1 MNTQIIYF
9 QFQDFYEPLMT
20 LQSIYFKLFVKTMR
34 GSCVFCC
41 SSCTN
46 FNPTSN
52 LKVKTEVYLKPSR
65 AFVMELFVKIVN
77 NIQPI
82 SQEISIIDVRL
93 GCNTPLERSK
103 YSRWS
108 LDWANHRHCYI
119 EQCLLFLSSRR
130 RRTSNRCGL
139 FILSINDNLRI
150 VSYKTLLHFT
160 IFTVLTDVFKKTATG
175 GVL

>member
-9 QFQDFYEPLMT
+9 QFQDFYAPLMT
-20 LQSIYFKLFVKTMR
+20 LQSIYFKFFAKTMR

-46 FNPTSN
+46 FNPTSH
-52 LKVKTEVYLKPSR
+52 LKVKTDVYLKPSR

-82 SQEISIIDVRL
+82 SQKISIINVRL

-108 LDWANHRHCYI
+108 LDWANHCHCYI
-119 EQCLLFLSSRR
+119 EQCLLFLCSRR
-130 RRTSNRCGL
+130 RRNSNHCVL

-150 VSYKTLLHFT
+150 VSYKTFFILPYSQYL
-160 IFTVLTDVFKKTATG
+160 
-175 GVL
+175 